1 MASTRELQGK
11 KQHKF
16 PNKQL
21 NDLQDFGENIDAA
34 ACLQLHQCNSEIQL
48 TNEDA
53 AFWTSPKQSPA
64 LQTSSHTVK
73 MFLLCEWCFFSFYI
87 LLS

>member
-34 ACLQLHQCNSEIQL
+34 ACMQLHQCNSEIQL
-48 TNEDA
+48 SN
-53 AFWTSPKQSPA
+53 
-64 LQTSSHTVK
+64 
-73 MFLLCEWCFFSFYI
+73 
-87 LLS
+87 

>member
-34 ACLQLHQCNSEIQL
+34 A
-48 TNEDA
+48 
-53 AFWTSPKQSPA
+53 
-64 LQTSSHTVK
+64 
-73 MFLLCEWCFFSFYI
+73 
-87 LLS
+87 